1 MSNQNNAS
9 GLAAGSASSSDDR
22 HDDVLAR
29 NRLLLLLTFASGAVD
44 AICFLGLGKVF
55 TAFMTGNFVF
65 LGMRI
70 AGAPGPHVLSVLV
83 SMGAFAAGVFIATRV
98 VNSTRGTSVWPRRVT
113 LVLGLSMIAHAAFV
127 ALWIVVGGR
136 PSLTSAIVL
145 LGVSA
150 LAMGVQTA
158 AVFSL
163 GLQGVFTTAATATF
177 TVLSGDSAQ
186 WGNTAPERHRLA
198 ALLVAL
204 TGGAVAGALL
214 LLHARDLAPVLP
226 LAALTL
232 VVGVASRFGDS
243 RSTSRESAGSR
254 TEISLQPSIGELN

>member
-1 MSNQNNAS
+1 VSNHNDAG
-9 GLAAGSASSSDDR
+9 GLAAEPASHGEDR
-22 HDDVLAR
+22 HDEVLAR

-83 SMGAFAAGVFIATRV
+83 SMGAFAAGVFIATRA
-98 VNSTRGTSVWPRRVT
+98 VNPTRGTSVWPRRVT
-113 LVLGLSMIAHAAFV
+113 LVLGLSTIAHVAFV
-127 ALWIVVGGR
+127 ALWIAVGGR
-136 PSLTSAIVL
+136 PSLTSAVVL

-177 TVLSGDSAQ
+177 TVLSGDSAH
-186 WGNTAPERHRLA
+186 WANTAPERHRLA

-204 TGGAVAGALL
+204 TGGAVAGSLL

-226 LAALTL
+226 LVALAL
-232 VVGVASRFGDS
+232 VVGVASQFGES
-243 RSTSRESAGSR
+243 RSTSRESEGSR
-254 TEISLQPSIGELN
+254 AEVSLQPTIGQLR

>member
-1 MSNQNNAS
+1 MVDHDGA
-9 GLAAGSASSSDDR
+9 GGPGTGSASDSDDR
-22 HDDVLAR
+22 HDKVLAR
-29 NRLLLLLTFASGAVD
+29 NRLLLILTFASGAVD

-83 SMGAFAAGVFIATRV
+83 SMGAFAAGVFIATRM
-98 VNSTRGTSVWPRRVT
+98 VNPTRGTSVWPRRVT
-113 LVLGLSMIAHAAFV
+113 LVLGLSTIAHATFV
-127 ALWIVVGGR
+127 ALWIAVGGR

-177 TVLSGDSAQ
+177 TVLSGDSAS

-204 TGGAVAGALL
+204 TAGAVAGALL
-214 LLHARDLAPVLP
+214 LVHVRDLAPVLP
-226 LAALTL
+226 LVALTV
-232 VVGVASRFGDS
+232 VVGVASRFGEY
-243 RSTSRESAGSR
+243 RSTYWESEGSR
-254 TEISLQPSIGELN
+254 AEVSLQPTIGHRG

>member
-1 MSNQNNAS
+1 MSDQTNAG
-9 GLAAGSASSSDDR
+9 GLAAGSASRGDDR
-22 HDDVLAR
+22 HDEVLKR

-83 SMGAFAAGVFIATRV
+83 SMGAFATGVFIATRV
-98 VNSTRGTSVWPRRVT
+98 VSPTRRTSVWPRRVT
-113 LVLGLSMIAHAAFV
+113 LVLGLSVTAHAAFV
-127 ALWIVVGGR
+127 ALWIGVGGR
-136 PSLTSAIVL
+136 PSLASSIVL

-186 WGNTAPERHRLA
+186 WANTAPERHRLA

-204 TGGAVAGALL
+204 TCGAVAGALL
-214 LLHARDLAPVLP
+214 IVHARTLAPVLP
-226 LAALTL
+226 LLASTL
-232 VVGVASRFGDS
+232 VVAVASRF
-243 RSTSRESAGSR
+243 REATSAPDESAQAR
-254 TEISLQPSIGELN
+254 AELSLRVQAAS

>member
-1 MSNQNNAS
+1 MADQNNA
-9 GLAAGSASSSDDR
+9 GRLAAGSASSGEDR
-22 HDDVLAR
+22 HDEVLAR

-83 SMGAFAAGVFIATRV
+83 SMGAFAVGVFIATRV
-98 VNSTRGTSVWPRRVT
+98 VNATRGTSVWPRRVT
-113 LVLGLSMIAHAAFV
+113 LVLGLSVVAHAVFV

-136 PSLTSAIVL
+136 PSLTSAIFL

-186 WGNTAPERHRLA
+186 WANTAPERHRLA

-204 TGGAVAGALL
+204 TAGAVAGALL

-226 LAALTL
+226 LVALAL
-232 VVGVASRFGDS
+232 VVAVASRFGES
-243 RSTSRESAGSR
+243 RSTSRESQRSR
-254 TEISLQPSIGELN
+254 TEVSLAPIGELN